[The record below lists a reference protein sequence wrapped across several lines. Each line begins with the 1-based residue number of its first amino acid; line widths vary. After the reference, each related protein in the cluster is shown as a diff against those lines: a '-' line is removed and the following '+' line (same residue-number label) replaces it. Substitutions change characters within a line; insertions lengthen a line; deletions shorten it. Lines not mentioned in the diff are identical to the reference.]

1 MLTGEAKSLETI
13 SSYAY
18 SLSIFFSWCTEN
30 GLDVKKIDSK
40 DCISYFSFRNRCGI
54 TGKTI
59 AKDMAA
65 LNSFFNYL
73 MLIKERLDSPLFLL
87 ESPIREQ
94 LIPRVFDQ
102 EQINLFLLSIDTKT
116 FLGCRDKAL
125 FELIYS
131 CGLRVSEAVSL
142 NVPDIS
148 FKNYTIIVSGK
159 GNKQRMIPFGTKAKE
174 DLHQYIEE
182 ARPILLKK
190 KKTSALFLNKNG
202 DRISRKGVWYRF
214 KEIELHAG
222 LQGKVHTL
230 RHSFATHLLAGGADL
245 RSVQELLGHSNI
257 TTTQIYTHVD
267 QDTLQ
272 LYHADFFDNYQ
283 PNNS

>member
-1 MLTGEAKSLETI
+1 
-13 SSYAY
+13 
-18 SLSIFFSWCTEN
+18 
-30 GLDVKKIDSK
+30 
-40 DCISYFSFRNRCGI
+40 
-54 TGKTI
+54 
-59 AKDMAA
+59 
-65 LNSFFNYL
+65 
-73 MLIKERLDSPLFLL
+73 
-87 ESPIREQ
+87 
-94 LIPRVFDQ
+94 
-102 EQINLFLLSIDTKT
+102 
-116 FLGCRDKAL
+116 
-125 FELIYS
+125 
-131 CGLRVSEAVSL
+131 
-142 NVPDIS
+142 
-148 FKNYTIIVSGK
+148 VSGK